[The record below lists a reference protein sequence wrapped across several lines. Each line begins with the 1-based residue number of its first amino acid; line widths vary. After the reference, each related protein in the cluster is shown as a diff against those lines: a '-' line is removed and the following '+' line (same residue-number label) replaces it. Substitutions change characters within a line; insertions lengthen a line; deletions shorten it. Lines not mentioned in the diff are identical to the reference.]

1 MRRSSNGSARRMRKR
16 VSGAG
21 EVDRVVEVART
32 RQQKDRQR

>member
-1 MRRSSNGSARRMRKR
+1 MRRSSDGSVRRTRKR

-32 RQQKDRQR
+32 RQQEDKQR